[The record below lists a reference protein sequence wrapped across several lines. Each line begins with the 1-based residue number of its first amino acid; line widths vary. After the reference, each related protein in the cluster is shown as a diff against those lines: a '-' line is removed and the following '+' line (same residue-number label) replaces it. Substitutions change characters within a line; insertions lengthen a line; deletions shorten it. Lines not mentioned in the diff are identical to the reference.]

1 MLNQYKRPYD
11 HNFVPRAFAAPF
23 WVYTSPIFLDG
34 EVCLLRL
41 CDYNAVAPK
50 LNRILGEFI
59 CYGHVNKTN
68 MYLNLCEYLRIT
80 HFTAICPTL
89 GGFILLFGCQ
99 F

>member
-1 MLNQYKRPYD
+1 MTIISFPEPSPRLFGSIPVLFSSMAK
-11 HNFVPRAFAAPF
+11 FV
-23 WVYTSPIFLDG
+23 
-34 EVCLLRL
+34 LLRL
-41 CDYNAVAPK
+41 CDYNAVVPK